1 MEGKSADN
9 ENPSYKI
16 GDNDVIMRESNGTT
30 SKQDISQPI
39 AKRLRSAEK
48 KKDVPEDPKQ
58 KKRKKVPPVQQP
70 LMTQN
75 APPYSIVS
83 DLLATRANITLGQ
96 LMAMPHYRS
105 ETRKALTPKRTRV
118 VKMANHTT
126 VEGNT
131 PMTCKAQVAG

>member
-1 MEGKSADN
+1 
-9 ENPSYKI
+9 
-16 GDNDVIMRESNGTT
+16 
-30 SKQDISQPI
+30 
-39 AKRLRSAEK
+39 
-48 KKDVPEDPKQ
+48 
-58 KKRKKVPPVQQP
+58 
-70 LMTQN
+70 MTQN

-131 PMTCKAQVAG
+131 PMTCQAQVAGWKVEVILDSGSSISII